1 MKRLLGALLIL
12 LLLGASAF
20 YASLWYGART
30 AAQELG
36 EVVSPWGNLRW
47 DAVRPTWDGNVM
59 LLGVRWHWF
68 DITRPVT
75 ARRVTLE
82 APGMLALPRW
92 LLRGAKPSRWQ
103 LHVDDLEL
111 VVAPDLFRPWARTQ
125 RALSLKR
132 HPVHFHG
139 CGKQPALTPADL
151 LRMGVD
157 RASGDVELVDRG
169 SGVDGYRYRAAV
181 DAGRLGSLSLD
192 WRSQPLRLPVISGEW
207 TRPALPSQARLI
219 VRDAGLM
226 RRLSSLCAAAEDEPV
241 AEWVRRASRNWAAGM
256 AEQGLVPTDATTTL
270 YRDWLAEGGELA
282 FEWALEGEKWPDSG
296 TSAPQWQ
303 QDIGLQ
309 VIHNGHELGDIG
321 FSVREPRKPSAE
333 PERSPLVTNDEPKPQ
348 PAFRES
354 DTERARAWIDRR
366 VRLELTSGRRI
377 EGRLVAREGDHLH
390 IRRRLEGGSVV
401 APFQAAEIERFEV
414 WRRADD
420 MGRPVSD
427 GERGPGLDDF
437 VNPDL
442 GKIQPIPPEPG
453 SREK

>member
-1 MKRLLGALLIL
+1 MKRLTGALVIL

-20 YASLWYGART
+20 YASLWYGARS

-36 EVVSPWGNLRW
+36 QAVSPWGNLRW
-47 DAVRPTWDGNVM
+47 DVVRPTWDGNVM
-59 LLGVRWHWF
+59 LQGVRWHWF
-68 DITRPVT
+68 DITRPVK
-75 ARRVTLE
+75 AQRIILE
-82 APGMLALPRW
+82 APGLLALPKW
-92 LLRGAKPSRWQ
+92 LLRGEQPSRWQ
-103 LHVDDLEL
+103 LQVDNLEL
-111 VVAPDLFRPWARTQ
+111 VVEPDLFRPWARTQ

-132 HPVHFHG
+132 HPLHFHG

-169 SGVDGYRYRAAV
+169 SGADGYRYHAAV

-192 WRSQPLRLPVISGEW
+192 WRSQPLRLPVLSDDW
-207 TRPALPSQARLI
+207 TRPALPKQARLL

-226 RRLSSLCAAAEDEPV
+226 RRLSSFCAAAEDEPV
-241 AEWVRRASRNWAAGM
+241 AEWVRRASRNWADGM
-256 AEQGLVPTDATTTL
+256 AEQGLAPTGATTSL

-282 FEWALEGEKWPDSG
+282 LEWALKGEAWPGTG

-303 QDIGLQ
+303 QKSGLR
-309 VIHNGHELGDIG
+309 VIHNDHELEGIG
-321 FSVREPRKPSAE
+321 FSVREPREPSAE
-333 PERSPLVTNDEPKPQ
+333 PERSPLVSGDEPKPE

-354 DTERARAWIDRR
+354 DTERASAWIDRR
-366 VRLELTSGRRI
+366 VRLELSSGRRI
-377 EGRLVAREGDHLH
+377 EGRLVAREGDQLH
-390 IRRRLEGGSVV
+390 IRRRLEGGTVV
-401 APFQAAEIERFEV
+401 APFQVTAIERFEV

-427 GERGPGLDDF
+427 GERAPGLDDF
-437 VNPDL
+437 LNPDL
-442 GKIQPIPPEPG
+442 GQIHPIPPEPG